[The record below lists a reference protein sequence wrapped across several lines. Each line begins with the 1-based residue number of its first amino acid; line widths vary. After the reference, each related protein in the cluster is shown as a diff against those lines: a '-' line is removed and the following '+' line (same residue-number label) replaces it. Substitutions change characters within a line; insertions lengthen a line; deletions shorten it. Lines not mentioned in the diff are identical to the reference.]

1 MPRKSKKTVEV
12 SPGDA
17 RKNWLD
23 DLHWLY
29 SEGERLF
36 TAYWTARKA
45 LDHQCT
51 DEILYLVRQNRGE
64 IDAMMAAEPPKET
77 DTP

>member
-36 TAYWTARKA
+36 TAYREARLEHNDEMSDLCFYLSRKNKEERDA
-45 LDHQCT
+45 L
-51 DEILYLVRQNRGE
+51 
-64 IDAMMAAEPPKET
+64 MAAEPPRE